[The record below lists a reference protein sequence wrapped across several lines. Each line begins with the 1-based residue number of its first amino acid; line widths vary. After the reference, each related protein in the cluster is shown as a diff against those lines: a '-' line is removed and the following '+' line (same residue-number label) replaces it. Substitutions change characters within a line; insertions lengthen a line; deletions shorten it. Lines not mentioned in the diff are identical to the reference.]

1 MSLILVDWMEKGVSI
16 GSPRFGLEAIKDS
29 ERRRLLKELLTIL
42 EGFFGED
49 LVSVVVFGSV
59 ARGDAKPSSDTDVLV
74 VARNMPRSMSDRMGI
89 MVKVLMNLEKTETC
103 RELREKGVCTWIQFH
118 PLSIEEAGLNR
129 PIYLDM
135 VEDAVIL
142 LDKNGFMK
150 NVFDKLRK
158 RLEELKARR
167 VYLED
172 GSWFWDLKPD
182 IKRGEVVEI

>member
-1 MSLILVDWMEKGVSI
+1 MEEGLTA
-16 GSPRFGLEAIKDS
+16 SPMRGLEEIKDS
-29 ERRRLLKELLTIL
+29 SRRRLIRELLILLKES
-42 EGFFGED
+42 FGEG

-59 ARGDAKPSSDTDVLV
+59 ARGNAGPSSDTDVLV
-74 VARNMPRSMSDRMGI
+74 VARNMPKSMSDRMEVMTKI
-89 MVKVLMNLEKTETC
+89 LMRLRETKTY
-103 RELREKGVCTWIQFH
+103 RELRERGMSTWVQFH
-118 PLSIEEAGLNR
+118 PLRVEEAKLNR

-135 VEDAVIL
+135 VEDAIIL
-142 LDKNGFMK
+142 LDREGFIK
-150 NVFDKLRK
+150 SVFTRLKK

>member
-1 MSLILVDWMEKGVSI
+1 MEKSASI
-16 GSPRFGLEAIKDS
+16 GSPRFGLEAIRDS
-29 ERRRLLKELLTIL
+29 DRRRFLKELLTIL

-74 VARNMPRSMSDRMGI
+74 VARNMPRSMSDRMGT
-89 MVKVLMNLEKTETC
+89 MVRVLMNLEKTEVY

-118 PLSIEEAGLNR
+118 PLSVEEAGLNR

-150 NVFDKLRK
+150 TVFDRLRK